1 MNDEWIV
8 RISFVNAQYDTGY
21 RSSEGEQAK
30 VYEQKWTRVF
40 STVKTSALICAH
52 FLSDALV
59 LL

>member
-30 VYEQKWTRVF
+30 VYEQKRTSVL
-40 STVKTSALICAH
+40 STVKTSALMCVH
-52 FLSDALV
+52 FLSDTVV